1 MNADEKVVKDAETV
15 AGIVMEVNCQQ
26 PLKVLA
32 KVVQAFILVGIVTDV
47 KDSQVLKQLAAV
59 VTKFIVDGKVTLV
72 SGKQFW
78 NVADNEV
85 AAVMLV
91 GIVIDS
97 NLLHPKH
104 IDAIVVILF

>member
-1 MNADEKVVKDAETV
+1 
-15 AGIVMEVNCQQ
+15 MEVNNQQ
-26 PLKVLA
+26 PLKVLL
-32 KVVQAFILVGIVTDV
+32 KDVQPLILVGIVTEV
-47 KDSQVLKQLAAV
+47 RDSQLRKQIPAV
-59 VTKFIVDGKVTLV
+59 VTEFIVDGKVTIV
-72 SGKQFW
+72 SDKQFW

-104 IDAIVVILF
+104 IDAIEVILF

>member
-15 AGIVMEVNCQQ
+15 DGIVMVVNNQQ

-32 KVVQAFILVGIVTDV
+32 KVVQAFILVGIVTEV
-47 KDSQVLKQLAAV
+47 RDSQVLKQLAAV
-59 VTKFIVDGKVTLV
+59 VTKFIVDGKVTIV

-85 AAVMLV
+85 TAVMLV

-104 IDAIVVILF
+104 IDAIEVILF

>member
-1 MNADEKVVKDAETV
+1 
-15 AGIVMEVNCQQ
+15 MEVSDQQ
-26 PLKVLA
+26 LLKVLR
-32 KVVQAFILVGIVTDV
+32 KVVQPFILVGIVTEDR
-47 KDSQVLKQLAAV
+47 DSQVLKQLAAV

-72 SGKQFW
+72 SRKQFW
-78 NVADNEV
+78 NVVDNDV

-97 NLLHPKH
+97 NLLHPEH